1 MNTVTLY
8 GDPDAARLLRDLKG
22 APLSC
27 LIALYIEHPH
37 PVGQRALQ
45 MLTAFSKDAVSKAM
59 NVLVN
64 LHHLASR
71 VGRYES
77 WCLTTKGIQLRLP
90 LFLALSENVSPRAP
104 GEGEKNALEMVVGSG
119 LYLSSSNDLVQTTTT
134 TTEREGV
141 FSAFPNASARIMPNE
156 NGLRADALP
165 QNVKPAIDILPS
177 EANALIEKY
186 LRGCKRA
193 TSQHAV
199 RAALAR
205 GESLADIEAEM
216 IAWVMYAES
225 PLGKGIRS
233 PAIHAVSKIKDGE
246 KCPDFLFRVNEKDR
260 EHGDAWRK
268 WLEANESWLARL
280 SALQTPA
287 SDTPAPDAA
296 ETEIEPPDEARPEML
311 HSPARGVAPVLIKNM
326 GDEIAAR
333 HWATAQLELQLQMTK
348 ATFDTWVKPTFALA
362 YDAARAELV
371 IGVRNPY
378 AKQWLENR
386 LYGMIERTIQHVLGG
401 IPTKIKFTQV
411 NAT

>member
-90 LFLALSENVSPRAP
+90 LFLALSENSSARAP
-104 GEGEKNALEMVVGSG
+104 VEGGKNALEMVVSSG
-119 LYLSSSNDLVQTTTT
+119 LYISSSNDLEQTTT
-134 TTEREGV
+134 TTEREGD
-141 FSAFPNASARIMPNE
+141 FSAFPP
-156 NGLRADALP
+156 DA
-165 QNVKPAIDILPS
+165 KPALDLLPS
-177 EANALIEKY
+177 EASALIETY

-193 TSQHAV
+193 VAQNAV
-199 RAALAR
+199 RAALER
-205 GESLADIEAEM
+205 GDTLADIEVEM
-216 IAWVMYAES
+216 ISWVIYAES

-233 PAIHAVSKIKDGE
+233 ASIHAAARIKSGE
-246 KCPDFLFRVNEKDR
+246 KCPEFLFRVNKKDK
-260 EHGDAWRK
+260 HDGDAWAA
-268 WLEANESWLARL
+268 WEHANEEWIQRLAELR
-280 SALQTPA
+280 
-287 SDTPAPDAA
+287 DG
-296 ETEIEPPDEARPEML
+296 PPDEKLFRGKFAELGQQDPSANAGIVAEDVLPAATIPPRDAR
-311 HSPARGVAPVLIKNM
+311 AV
-326 GDEIAAR
+326 EI
-333 HWATAQLELQLQMTK
+333 WNTALMELQLQMTK
-348 ATFDTWVKPTFALA
+348 ATFDTWVKPAFAIS
-362 YDAARAELV
+362 YDRERAELV
-371 IGVRNPY
+371 IGVRNLY

-386 LYGMIERTIQHVLGG
+386 LYGMIERTVQHVVG
-401 IPTKIKFTQV
+401 IATQIKFTQV
-411 NAT
+411 SAT